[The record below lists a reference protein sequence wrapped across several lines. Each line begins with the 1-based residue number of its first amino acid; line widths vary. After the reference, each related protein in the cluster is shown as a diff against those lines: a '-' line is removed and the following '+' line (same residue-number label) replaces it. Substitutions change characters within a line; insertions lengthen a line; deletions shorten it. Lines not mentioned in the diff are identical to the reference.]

1 MVDDA
6 QQQESPKDGEHAGKK
21 RDVSSAIAVDATTG
35 TAPSEA
41 ASNGAV
47 AGSLLNS
54 PKRTKTE
61 PRKWLAY
68 SGVRHTRVGNDFQVA
83 NLPSPSSPSKETE
96 EDAKEDTK
104 DETSDKADE
113 TETPAAADN
122 ADNPDK
128 E

>member
-1 MVDDA
+1 MDDA
-6 QQQESPKDGEHAGKK
+6 QQHEPPKDGEQAGRK

-35 TAPSEA
+35 AEESEA
-41 ASNGAV
+41 ASNGVA
-47 AGSLLNS
+47 AGSLLNG

-83 NLPSPSSPSKETE
+83 NLPSPSSPSKDTE

-104 DETSDKADE
+104 DETSDKPDE
-113 TETPAAADN
+113 TDLPAADDN
-122 ADNPDK
+122 ADK